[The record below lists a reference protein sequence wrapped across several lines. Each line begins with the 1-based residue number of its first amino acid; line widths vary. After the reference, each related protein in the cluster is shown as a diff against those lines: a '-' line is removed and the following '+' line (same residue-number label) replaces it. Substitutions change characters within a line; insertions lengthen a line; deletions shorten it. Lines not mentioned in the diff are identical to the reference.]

1 MMPTALLP
9 VSLAQALP
17 PLGPLDGAGLPPTEV
32 DRVRVGMVAPDFRL
46 ADTTGPSINC
56 PGIVARRMSCSS
68 SIAGTGEGAVPLSWA
83 S

>member
-1 MMPTALLP
+1 MPTALLL

-46 ADTTGPSINC
+46 ADTTG
-56 PGIVARRMSCSS
+56 V
-68 SIAGTGEGAVPLSWA
+68 VHQLSRYRGQKNVVLVIYRGHW
-83 S
+83 